1 MLFRNCSYAIDENLK
16 NYLKKINDNYMD
28 KYKMDKYKTKTDK
41 YKYDNLIKDE
51 LNNDKSESESDSLE
65 NVRSRS
71 RTRDRDLIIKSN
83 YASSL
88 LFFLMG
94 ISFFSGYQFRG
105 FINITKLK

>member
-16 NYLKKINDNYMD
+16 NYLKKINENYMD
-28 KYKMDKYKTKTDK
+28 KYKMDK

-51 LNNDKSESESDSLE
+51 LNNDKSDSDSLV
-65 NVRSRS
+65 NI
-71 RTRDRDLIIKSN
+71 RDRDLIIQTN
-83 YASSL
+83 YTSSL

-105 FINITKLK
+105 FIKYN

>member
-28 KYKMDKYKTKTDK
+28 KYKMDKYKMDKCKMDK
-41 YKYDNLIKDE
+41 YKYDKLIKDE
-51 LNNDKSESESDSLE
+51 LNNDKSDDTDSLV
-65 NVRSRS
+65 NVRS

-105 FINITKLK
+105 FIKYN